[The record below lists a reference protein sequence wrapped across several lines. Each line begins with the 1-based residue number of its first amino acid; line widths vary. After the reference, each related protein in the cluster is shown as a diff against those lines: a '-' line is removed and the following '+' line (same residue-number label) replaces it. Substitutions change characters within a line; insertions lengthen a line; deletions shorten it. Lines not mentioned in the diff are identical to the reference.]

1 MPVVDEAK
9 KMYQMKES
17 MCIDQGEV
25 LIPIIIRP
33 SDATAYV

>member
-9 KMYQMKES
+9 KMYYVKES
-17 MCIDQGEV
+17 TCIDQGEV
-25 LIPIIIRP
+25 LIPIIIRT